1 MKIIAILPVRNE
13 AWIIRHTLTI
23 LEQICDVIIVADGDS
38 TDKTREICQL
48 FNKVKLI
55 SAEVKGTKKF
65 QKNRR
70 EILLDRARDYEGYNY
85 ILAIDADELLT
96 AMVMSPDWEN
106 ILDSMKPGDAR
117 HFRWYW
123 IWKSPFHFRED
134 QSVWSKRWMY
144 CFFRDDR
151 RESYSDGN
159 WHESRIPKA
168 YIQRS
173 IEASTQGL
181 LHYAQVGKN
190 RLFSRQAHY
199 RIMDYLHQGISVN
212 SINSLYAITRDERDI
227 GLKCIPRN
235 WISPWQ
241 KLGLD
246 FDYFPDPELNY
257 FDIEIL
263 QYFKQFDTTHFANLD
278 IWDINWEYKRQ
289 LALDQEVEGIPET
302 SIHDPRNLEQRL
314 YHSYLHRHIKN
325 PIWREPQRPL
335 VDGLKRIGFKREHF
349 ERLGILKDSKV

>member
-23 LEQICDVIIVADGDS
+23 LEQICDVILVADGHSIDG
-38 TDKTREICQL
+38 TIEICQS
-48 FNKVKLI
+48 FSKVQLI
-55 SAEVKGTKKF
+55 LDKEKDTNSLKSL
-65 QKNRR
+65 NRR
-70 EILLDRARDYEGYNY
+70 KILMDHARDYEGYNY

-134 QSVWSKRWMY
+134 QSVWSNRWMY

-151 RESYSDGN
+151 RDSYSDGN
-159 WHESRIPKA
+159 WHESRIPRA
-168 YIQRS
+168 YIERS
-173 IEASTQGL
+173 IEVPALGL

-190 RLFSRQAHY
+190 RMLSRQAHN
-199 RIMDYLHQGISVN
+199 RVN
-212 SINSLYAITRDERDI
+212 ELCHKNLSPIAINKRYIINRDERKI
-227 GLKCIPRN
+227 CLKKVPEK
-235 WISPWQ
+235 WIFPW
-241 KLGLD
+241 KKIGLD
-246 FDYFPDPELNY
+246 FESLPDPELNY

-263 QYFKQFDTTHFANLD
+263 QFFKQFGTPHFANLD

-289 LALDQEVEGIPET
+289 LALDYEVEGIPEAT
-302 SIHDPRNLEQRL
+302 IHDPRNWEQRL

-325 PIWREPQRPL
+325 PLWREPQRPFVQGL
-335 VDGLKRIGFKREHF
+335 KKLGLKRSHF
-349 ERLGILKDSKV
+349 EELGLLPKN